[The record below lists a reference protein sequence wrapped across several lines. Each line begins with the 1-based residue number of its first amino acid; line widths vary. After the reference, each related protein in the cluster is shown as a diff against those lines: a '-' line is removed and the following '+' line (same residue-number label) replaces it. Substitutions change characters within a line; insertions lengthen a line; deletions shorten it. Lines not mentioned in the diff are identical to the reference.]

1 MGKKRAALCAG
12 GCGYVS
18 FVIEYGIWDY
28 IACRISSKPFTG
40 KPAQLQAKGVQNMAR
55 SSYQKLKPLYIMNYL
70 LQNSDEEHPVTIK
83 QIVEYLSAQG
93 ISAERKSIYDDIE
106 ALRFYGLDIIHVD
119 AGRFQGYYVAQRNFE
134 LPELKLLVDSVQS
147 SKFITHKK
155 TMTLIRKIERLAS
168 IHEAQLLQRQVYVK
182 NRIKTM
188 NESIYYNVDSIHDG
202 ISQNRKIQFKYFE
215 YTVEKTR
222 HYRKDGAFYVVSPY
236 ALTWDDENYYMVA
249 FDSEAG
255 IIKHYRVDKMTD
267 ISTLE
272 EQRDGKD
279 AFDALDMAVYAKK
292 VFGMFS
298 GEDVTVRLRFENHLV
313 GAVLDRLGQDVII
326 VKDGD
331 DHFTVSAEV
340 IVSPQF
346 FAWVCGFGTA
356 AQIIGPEHVVQ
367 EMAEHVKGIAAMY
380 Q

>member
-1 MGKKRAALCAG
+1 
-12 GCGYVS
+12 
-18 FVIEYGIWDY
+18 
-28 IACRISSKPFTG
+28 
-40 KPAQLQAKGVQNMAR
+40 MAR